1 MIETYKVVLVCMDN
15 FVNEIYQ
22 TKFKEPEIELVV
34 VNKTDESFI
43 EQMAK
48 LMPNLILLGIIMTN
62 LDGYKLTEMLKADP
76 RTKDISIIGFSNVS
90 GKEEIKKGLE
100 LGMEDYWSMSKYS
113 PDEIIKKV
121 TDLSRK

>member
-1 MIETYKVVLVCMDN
+1 MDN

-22 TKFKEPEIELVV
+22 TKFKKLGIELAV

-48 LMPNLILLGIIMTN
+48 LMPNLILLGIVMTN

-90 GKEEIKKGLE
+90 GKEEIKRGLE

-121 TDLSRK
+121 TDLNRK

>member
-1 MIETYKVVLVCMDN
+1 MKNYKVVLVCMDN

-22 TKFKEPEIELVV
+22 TKFKKLGIELAV

-48 LMPNLILLGIIMTN
+48 LMPNLILLGIVMTN

-90 GKEEIKKGLE
+90 GKEEIKRGLE

-121 TDLSRK
+121 TDLNRK